1 MAEEVKFP
9 DIKTFGREVLY
20 SSYDYVD
27 ERNIIEVLESVKPL
41 YLKNQSEII
50 FLQNYRRGI
59 QPVLGRTKKVRPD
72 ICNKVVKNRANE
84 IVTFK
89 TGYLLGEPIQYI
101 ARDSDNKIAEELK
114 ALNDNMYISK
124 KSNLDK
130 RLAENMYVCGTS
142 YRMVLANPK
151 YEKGSKLSPFNI
163 YVPNPAFNGIVYHT
177 GLGNKPLLCFT
188 DIVFRDTI
196 EDKDKHKFCCYTDN
210 TYFEVVDNAIV
221 KIQSHTY
228 GRIPMVEYPANS
240 CRMGAFEPVISILNA
255 INLVTSN
262 RIDGVE
268 QFIQSL
274 MKFINVDID
283 EEGLEL
289 LSELGAIKLI
299 GKGGNGDKQDV
310 EFMTAELNQTQIQ
323 TLVDSL
329 DQDVLIL
336 CGMPNRNGGSSTSDT
351 GSAVIMRDGWSDAE
365 ARAKEDELMFKD
377 SELDFLD
384 IVLNIIQTLNGGDL
398 SLSDI
403 DIRFTRKNYEN
414 ITQKSTVLTTMLGC
428 NKIHPRL
435 AFSHCGLFAD
445 PEVAYAMSKEYYD
458 EVSKPVVTEVPNNPK
473 VDEEKPKSTEEA
485 DNEENTGT

>member
-1 MAEEVKFP
+1 MTEETKYP
-9 DIKTFGREVLY
+9 DINTFGREVLY
-20 SSYDYVD
+20 TSYDVID
-27 ERNIIEVLESVKPL
+27 DTNIVKILNYIKPL
-41 YLKNQSEII
+41 YLKNQSETI
-50 FLQNYRRGI
+50 FLKNYRRGI
-59 QPVLGRTKKVRPD
+59 QPILRRTKKVRPD

-84 IVTFK
+84 IVNFK
-89 TGYLLGEPIQYI
+89 TGYLLGEPVQYI
-101 ARDSDNKIAEELK
+101 ARDSKAAVAKELK
-114 ALNDNMYISK
+114 TLNDCMYISK

-130 RLAENMYVCGTS
+130 KLAEDMYVSGTS
-142 YRMVLANPK
+142 YRMVLANPN
-151 YEKGSKLSPFNI
+151 YEKGSKKSPFNI
-163 YVPNPAFNGIVYHT
+163 YVQNPAFNGIVYHT
-177 GLGNKPLLCFT
+177 GLGNKPMMCFT
-188 DIVFRDTI
+188 DILFKDVNDT
-196 EDKDKHKFCCYTDN
+196 DKHKFCCYTDT
-210 TYFEVVDNAIV
+210 TYYEIVDSVIV
-221 KIQSHTY
+221 KSVPHTY

-283 EEGLEL
+283 KEGLEL
-289 LSELGAIKLI
+289 LQEMGAIKLI
-299 GKGGNGDKQDV
+299 GKGGNGDRQDV

-329 DQDVLIL
+329 DQDVLVL

-365 ARAKEDELMFKD
+365 ARAKDDELMFKD

-384 IVLNIIQTLNGGDL
+384 IVLNILQTLNSGKL
-398 SLSDI
+398 SLADI

-428 NKIHPRL
+428 DKIHPRL

-445 PEVAYAMSKEYYD
+445 PEVAYAMSIEYFDELKGKKQLLGENTPNIEATHKEENKTKMD
-458 EVSKPVVTEVPNNPK
+458 K
-473 VDEEKPKSTEEA
+473 VDTNDE
-485 DNEENTGT
+485 

>member
-1 MAEEVKFP
+1 MAEEMRYP
-9 DIKTFGREVLY
+9 DINTFGRDVLY
-20 SSYDYVD
+20 TSYDTID
-27 ERNIIEVLESVKPL
+27 NSNIIQVLKDINPL

-59 QPVLGRTKKVRPD
+59 QPILGRVKKIRPD

-84 IVTFK
+84 IVNFK

-101 ARDSDNKIAEELK
+101 ARDSKTSVAKELK
-114 ALNDNMYISK
+114 ELNDNMYISK

-130 RLAENMYVCGTS
+130 KLAEDMYVCGTS

-151 YEKGSKLSPFNI
+151 YEKGSKKSPFNI
-163 YVPNPAFNGIVYHT
+163 YVQNPAFNGIVYHT
-177 GLGNKPLLCFT
+177 GLGNKPLMCFT
-188 DIVFRDTI
+188 DIIFKDDNGT
-196 EDKDKHKFCCYTDN
+196 DKHKFCCYTDT
-210 TYFEVVDNAIV
+210 TYYEIVEDVIV
-221 KIQSHTY
+221 KEVTHTY
-228 GRIPMVEYPANS
+228 ERIPMIEYPANS

-255 INLVTSN
+255 INLITSN
-262 RIDGVE
+262 RVDGVE

-283 EEGLEL
+283 KEGLQL
-289 LSELGAIKLI
+289 LEELGAIKLT
-299 GKGGNGDKQDV
+299 GKGGNGEKQDV
-310 EFMTAELNQTQIQ
+310 EFMTAELNQTQVQ
-323 TLVDSL
+323 TLIDSL

-365 ARAKEDELMFKD
+365 ARAKDDELMFKD

-384 IVLNIIQTLNGGDL
+384 IVLNIVQTLNSGKL
-398 SLSDI
+398 CLADI

-445 PEVAYAMSKEYYD
+445 PEVAYAMSKDYFETLNK
-458 EVSKPVVTEVPNNPK
+458 ENAKTTTSPNNPLLNNPPQDSTSNPE
-473 VDEEKPKSTEEA
+473 VKP
-485 DNEENTGT
+485 NE